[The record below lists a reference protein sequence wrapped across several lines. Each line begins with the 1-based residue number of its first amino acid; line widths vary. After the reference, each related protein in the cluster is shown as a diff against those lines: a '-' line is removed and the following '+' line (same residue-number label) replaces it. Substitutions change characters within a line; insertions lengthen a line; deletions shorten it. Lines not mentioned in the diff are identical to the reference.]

1 MAHTV
6 STVVTISVADQIGG
20 CEILMVDN
28 DGTIYISYLDST
40 IKQVSPTTGAM
51 THYAG
56 LPKTGYGSAA
66 NHQDGTLA
74 TARFHHPR
82 RMVKGPDGTLYVG
95 EDSYIRAIRGQNVTT
110 LAGRGEDSE
119 AIIPGEIRG
128 WKGHDH
134 IIDGPGPAAHISI
147 AEDIWF
153 DSDGR
158 LLFWDEGDTLRTVA
172 PDGTVTTIA
181 YRDAEM
187 DDMFDNIHTPGQVED
202 VNGNAYFPN
211 NFDQLGDEVAII
223 RRLPDGS
230 KQAFGRKVAKGGT
243 AQNGPLST
251 ATFNDVGSVGYD
263 KGRECL
269 YTMEREKTLELD
281 LLRKIDLSSPV
292 KNQLMGEQIS
302 RQTALIP
309 DVMKNIMEFSN
320 AKDPRRIVLDQYKKQ
335 GVALPRGGRRTR
347 RRKVNRKKKMTR
359 KRRSTSS

>member
-6 STVVTISVADQIGG
+6 STVVTISIAGQIGG

-28 DGTIYISYLDST
+28 DGTIYISYPDYT
-40 IKQVSPTTGAM
+40 IQQVSPTGAV

-56 LPKTGYGSAA
+56 LPTSGDGGAA
-66 NHQDGTLA
+66 TNHQDGTLA
-74 TARFHHPR
+74 TARFYHPQ

-95 EDSYIRAIRGQNVTT
+95 EWKYIRAIRGQNVTT
-110 LAGRGEDSE
+110 LVGRGDLPDD
-119 AIIPGEIRG
+119 ADMDNDRM
-128 WKGHDH
+128 
-134 IIDGPGPAAHISI
+134 DGPVSVATVGSV
-147 AEDIWF
+147 EDIWF

-158 LLFWDEGDTLRTVA
+158 LLFWDEDMVRTVA

-181 YRDAEM
+181 YADGGM
-187 DDMFDNIHTPGQVED
+187 DDMFDKIHTTGQVED

-211 NFDQLGDEVAII
+211 NFDQLGDDVAII

-251 ATFNDVGSVGYD
+251 ATFNHVGSVGYD

-269 YTMEREKTLELD
+269 YTMEREKALELD